1 MFFRGLEGCH
11 FLCLAVLTPQ
21 DGVTEEKRGLEAAE
35 STGTRPRPLWP
46 FTPGLAAR
54 PAAAQCLEPSVL
66 LRGFYL
72 ATSASDYGG
81 SAQNSLWMKYRM
93 KGKPRLS
100 SLAAFPYNSGPC
112 TPSFM

>member
-1 MFFRGLEGCH
+1 M
-11 FLCLAVLTPQ
+11 
-21 DGVTEEKRGLEAAE
+21 EEKRGLEAAE

-46 FTPGLAAR
+46 GLPAR
-54 PAAAQCLEPSVL
+54 PAVAQCLEPSVL

-72 ATSASDYGG
+72 AASASDYGG

-100 SLAAFPYNSGPC
+100 SLLAFPYN
-112 TPSFM
+112 